1 MTVRPKF
8 LAAES
13 DLRSHFRKRDQVIRG
28 LLISVL
34 ARQHAV
40 LIGEPGDG
48 KTRLST
54 DFFRLFEG
62 ARFAHFGLHKG
73 STSDDLFGGPDI
85 VALQNGVDKRQTKGR
100 LLEVEFAL
108 LDEPDKASEGTLNS
122 LLVPLS
128 DFVFE
133 TAPLP
138 LRCAIYAGNNLPHE
152 LRGQRNGK
160 SLPVRQG
167 EDSLL
172 AFFDRFAAKFV
183 VESIDPESNDWTEIV
198 FDRVT
203 DAPYSATLSL
213 DDLDAA
219 RSEVASVRIP
229 DSVRQ
234 FVREFAIALRRGNG
248 KPNSTVKVSP
258 RRWSSVPVLL
268 RAAAWLEG
276 RDEVSTRDAA
286 ILADVLWT
294 TPDQRKV
301 IADALLDCGSPV
313 VRDCASTVDQIAE
326 LALALRERRLSTG
339 AGPNGLHVHASASE
353 VNPRQA
359 VGVSEV
365 LLRHIDKTGADL
377 RNAITPDLST
387 EDREA
392 IETALQVLRDF
403 RKQALEEFRRRVA

>member
-8 LAAES
+8 LEAES
-13 DLRSHFRKRDQVIRG
+13 DLRSHFRKRDSVIRG
-28 LLISVL
+28 LFVSVL

-48 KTRLST
+48 KTKLSA
-54 DFFRLFEG
+54 DFFRLFSD

-108 LDEPDKASEGTLNS
+108 LDEPDKASEGTLNA

-138 LRCAIYAGNNLPHE
+138 LRCAIYSGNNLPHE

-160 SLPVRQG
+160 PLPVRQG

-172 AFFDRFAAKFV
+172 AFFDRFAVKFV
-183 VESIDPESNDWTEIV
+183 VESIDPESDDWDQIV
-198 FDRVT
+198 FDRVA
-203 DAPYSATLSL
+203 DAPYTATLSL
-213 DDLDAA
+213 DDLDSA

-229 DSVRQ
+229 DSVRA
-234 FVREFAIALRRGNG
+234 FVKQFAIALRRGNG
-248 KPNSTVKVSP
+248 KPNSTVKVSA
-258 RRWSSVPVLL
+258 RRWAQVPTLL
-268 RAAAWLEG
+268 RAAAWLDG
-276 RDEVSTRDAA
+276 RDEVSTRDAS
-286 ILADVLWT
+286 LLVDVLWT
-294 TPDQRKV
+294 TPDQRKTLRE
-301 IADALLDCGSPV
+301 ALLDCGSPV
-313 VRDCASTVDQIAE
+313 VRDCASTVEKVAE
-326 LALALRERRLSTG
+326 AVLALRERRLSTG
-339 AGPNGLHVHASASE
+339 ATGDGFHVHTTAAE
-353 VNPRQA
+353 VNPRLA

-365 LLRHIDKTGADL
+365 LLRFIDKTGADL

-387 EDREA
+387 DDLEA
-392 IETALQVLRDF
+392 VETSLQTLRDF
-403 RKQALEEFRRRVA
+403 RKKTLEEFRKRVA